1 MLNGRKILDAAAG
14 YLQRNPEEVGRFVRS
29 SLGLRFGVPIAA
41 FRWLIE
47 NLVKDVAALDPEIT
61 AVPPG
66 LRVGVTFE
74 KMETRIRFT
83 ATLFVNRIDV
93 SADQILVEL
102 RLEGVHLRVMSEKR
116 TILSALINSGAL
128 NISQIGDLVG
138 ELPGLPPVIAT
149 ANGNRMVFDVL
160 RSPRLDNDVVRSL
173 VAVWSSLITVDGV
186 QTDSDHLDLV
196 FRALPRGVR
205 APASAVRRHLV
216 RPGLRQV
223 RALLGSGD
231 NRALATY

>member
-14 YLQRNPEEVGRFVRS
+14 YLQRNPDEVARFVRS

-74 KMETRIRFT
+74 KMETRLRFN
-83 ATLFVNRIDV
+83 ATLFVSRIDV

-102 RLEGVHLRVMSEKR
+102 RMEGVNLRVLSEKK
-116 TILSALINSGAL
+116 TIVSALLKSGAL
-128 NISQIGDLVG
+128 DISQIGNLVN
-138 ELPGLPPVIAT
+138 ELPGLPPVIAS
-149 ANGNRMVFDVL
+149 AKGNRLVFDVL
-160 RSPRLDNDVVRSL
+160 RSPQLDNDVVRSL

-186 QTDSDHLDLV
+186 QTDDDHLDVV

-205 APASAVRRHLV
+205 APASAVRRHVV
-216 RPGLRQV
+216 RPGVRQI
-223 RALLGSGD
+223 RSLLGDG
-231 NRALATY
+231 NQQALVTY